1 MKETQ
6 GFDHLSKDPGLPSE
20 VYNALKRICQQNYVH
35 PSLADYDENTCVFY
49 RKEKSWL
56 V

>member
-35 PSLADYDENTCVFY
+35 PSLIDHDGNIYV
-49 RKEKSWL
+49 S
-56 V
+56 